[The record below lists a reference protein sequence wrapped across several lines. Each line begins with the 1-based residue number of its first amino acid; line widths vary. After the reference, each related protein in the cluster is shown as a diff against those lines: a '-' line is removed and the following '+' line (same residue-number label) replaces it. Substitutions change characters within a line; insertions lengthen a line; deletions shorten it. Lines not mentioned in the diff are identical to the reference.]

1 MISCRYM
8 SAGIPTK
15 DLMVDPGN
23 AKKFVVIS
31 RGNRANLRL
40 FDFLGKFSVSSFRDI
55 PRGGYS
61 IMLLAGGLR
70 GHNSEPDESLS
81 DCVRSYASRL
91 CRDDDGRHLKLDV
104 AVEQALLGDPGQCW
118 AEQGRFRLLCHVTC
132 SFVRLP
138 ECILPT

>member
-70 GHNSEPDESLS
+70 GHN
-81 DCVRSYASRL
+81 
-91 CRDDDGRHLKLDV
+91 
-104 AVEQALLGDPGQCW
+104 
-118 AEQGRFRLLCHVTC
+118 
-132 SFVRLP
+132 
-138 ECILPT
+138 